1 VLARRIGLGVAAWVV
16 AATSLVVFVTRPERC
31 PTVTPTNVSDAAAAA
46 AHWYDTNQHDDG
58 SWIYRYNRATKTDL
72 GNYHYT
78 RHSGVLLALY
88 LFGDLP
94 TADRGTEFALQR
106 LHPELGGAAF
116 GDGRTFDTGASALL
130 VTALGQRRL
139 DTGDPKYDKDLADLG
154 HFLVGMVG
162 PDGKVFANW
171 LPATQSAVGT
181 LSFSTGELWFAL
193 TRLERLFPDSGW
205 REPAERVGRYIM
217 QHRDDAENIFP
228 PTSDHWGAYA
238 LDEMQHWATPPSP
251 DLTAMTDAYATRLA
265 GIFGVQVRWESQRTN
280 QGVNLLLRG
289 HQALPSGLGTL
300 GEGLGALARYET
312 ARGRPGETVAI
323 RDRMQCAV
331 GMLVARQDTSTD
343 PQANGAWFDSNITQM
358 DYQQHALETLV
369 AYG

>member
-1 VLARRIGLGVAAWVV
+1 M
-16 AATSLVVFVTRPERC
+16 VFVTRPERC
-31 PTVTPTNVSDAAAAA
+31 PTVTPTNVAHAAAAA

-58 SWIYRYNRATKTDL
+58 SWIYRYNRRPRPTSATITTPAL
-72 GNYHYT
+72 
-78 RHSGVLLALY
+78 GVLLALY

-94 TADRGTEFALQR
+94 TADRGTDSRPKAPSR
-106 LHPELGGAAF
+106 ARRGSF

-205 REPAERVGRYIM
+205 RSPPRRGAVHHAAPRRRREHLPA
-217 QHRDDAENIFP
+217 DL
-228 PTSDHWGAYA
+228 DHWGAYA
-238 LDEMQHWATPPSP
+238 PTRCS
-251 DLTAMTDAYATRLA
+251 TGDAAVAGPHRDDRRRTRLA

-289 HQALPSGLGTL
+289 YHALLRL
-300 GEGLGALARYET
+300 VADREDGEGDERDRGRRASADGQVGNARVGGRCPEPVGQPEGGAL
-312 ARGRPGETVAI
+312 GR
-323 RDRMQCAV
+323 
-331 GMLVARQDTSTD
+331 
-343 PQANGAWFDSNITQM
+343 WFDSNITQM